1 MACAGCCCDSTPI
14 SWVSYIVTW
23 VALICGLVAIFTPYW
38 NEQDNNPDVDFAGLF
53 SQCKDDISNCFSI
66 SNVLNAYKGTDFY
79 DDFLVNLSLQMSG
92 LVALIVAIV
101 LFSIYSCCLSNKYL
115 AYVII
120 GFQLFAFGAII
131 AGATVYGVKWMEYYT
146 AATTLSWSFG
156 LDVASGA
163 LSLVAAILLIINSCC
178 L

>member
-1 MACAGCCCDSTPI
+1 MACGGCCCDSTPI

-38 NEQDNNPDVDFAGLF
+38 NTQDNNPDVDFAGLF

-66 SNVLNAYKGTDFY
+66 SNVLSAYKGTDFY

-92 LVALIVAIV
+92 LVALIVAIS
-101 LFSIYSCCLSNKYL
+101 LCNDNCCSATEKGKGGR
-115 AYVII
+115 
-120 GFQLFAFGAII
+120 GFQTQIGAII
-131 AGATVYGVKWMEYYT
+131 AGATVYGVKWMDYYT

>member
-1 MACAGCCCDSTPI
+1 MLNFFDALLWNI
-14 SWVSYIVTW
+14 SV
-23 VALICGLVAIFTPYW
+23 
-38 NEQDNNPDVDFAGLF
+38 
-53 SQCKDDISNCFSI
+53 
-66 SNVLNAYKGTDFY
+66 
-79 DDFLVNLSLQMSG
+79 
-92 LVALIVAIV
+92 
-101 LFSIYSCCLSNKYL
+101 
-115 AYVII
+115 
-120 GFQLFAFGAII
+120 GAII